1 MTGQI
6 QSLKLEIKKLKED
19 LDRSKKSYADKIKQI
34 TEEFQHDKEQAE
46 QQYHQNIQDLNLK
59 AKKER
64 KEGIDKAQIQ
74 IRSELLNKI
83 SELKNDHARLEAEWQ
98 RERSKFELVK

>member
-34 TEEFQHDKEQAE
+34 TEEF
-46 QQYHQNIQDLNLK
+46 
-59 AKKER
+59 
-64 KEGIDKAQIQ
+64 
-74 IRSELLNKI
+74 
-83 SELKNDHARLEAEWQ
+83 
-98 RERSKFELVK
+98 